1 MTKDEWNKKFV
12 TEFEHEIE
20 EFRQSDKTLFNNDV
34 ITNDLKHHLRTLIRY
49 GHLVQLDIKQEV
61 NTHRFTVTMFIVT
74 DYHKVQ
80 FIVSEFCKGRIYI
93 AVRKE
98 IACVY
103 MTSFDIAEYTKS
115 EELMQ
120 KLRKIIDVYISLFIS
135 TMNAQNSIELI
146 KTLENTKNI

>member
-34 ITNDLKHHLRTLIRY
+34 ITNDLKHSLRTLIRY
-49 GHLVQLDIKQEV
+49 GHRVQLEIKQQV
-61 NTHRFTVTMFIVT
+61 NIFTGFTVTTFTVT
-74 DYHKVQ
+74 DYNKVQ
-80 FIVSEFCKGRIYI
+80 FIV
-93 AVRKE
+93 
-98 IACVY
+98 
-103 MTSFDIAEYTKS
+103 AEYYAGNLYIGVMKRSNCVHRTSLDMVTYTES
-115 EELMQ
+115 EVQ